1 MPYHTACLR
10 LQAWLGST
18 EGMILVGAHYFLDAA
33 VGEYAITEEEQE
45 MLLGEEVGKR
55 LHVGEYNA
63 RAVGVGFPRTPERQ
77 WCADG
82 GILESIQ
89 FVFHP
94 FALFKFLMLG
104 MTGRHGEL
112 CGGEERGNKV
122 GLVGQVLA
130 NAFFQ
135 RHDTALQLNDT
146 KGNTIDIYHDVG
158 A

>member
-18 EGMILVGAHYFLDAA
+18 EGMILVGAHHFLDAA

-55 LHVGEYNA
+55 LHVGEHNA

-77 WCADG
+77 RGADG

-89 FVFHP
+89 LVFHS
-94 FALFKFLMLG
+94 FSLFKFLMLG
-104 MTGRHGEL
+104 MTGRHSEL

-122 GLVGQVLA
+122 GLVGQMLA

-135 RHDTALQLNDT
+135 RDNAALQLNDT
-146 KGNTIDIYHDVG
+146 KRNAVDIYHDVG

>member
-1 MPYHTACLR
+1 MVCH
-10 LQAWLGST
+10 
-18 EGMILVGAHYFLDAA
+18 
-33 VGEYAITEEEQE
+33 
-45 MLLGEEVGKR
+45 
-55 LHVGEYNA
+55 
-63 RAVGVGFPRTPERQ
+63 
-77 WCADG
+77 G

-122 GLVGQVLA
+122 GLVGQMLS
-130 NAFFQ
+130 NAFLQ
-135 RHDTALQLNDT
+135 RDDTALQLNDT
-146 KGNTIDIYHDVG
+146 KRNAIDIYHDVG